1 LIEPLNLAVKSR
13 LRNITQN
20 GRDLL
25 WCEAAS
31 PGKRQDDAQPN
42 GMDTFIE
49 YMRTV
54 LFMSSL
60 PLTMQLSTSVVLI
73 LLPLVVI
80 ELGLVVFSLVDLF
93 KPERR
98 VIGDNKLVWALII
111 VLVGTIGPIVYLL
124 AGRKQN

>member
-1 LIEPLNLAVKSR
+1 MNSMPLA
-13 LRNITQN
+13 I
-20 GRDLL
+20 
-25 WCEAAS
+25 
-31 PGKRQDDAQPN
+31 
-42 GMDTFIE
+42 
-49 YMRTV
+49 
-54 LFMSSL
+54 
-60 PLTMQLSTSVVLI
+60 QLSTSLLLI

-93 KPERR
+93 RPERR

>member
-1 LIEPLNLAVKSR
+1 
-13 LRNITQN
+13 
-20 GRDLL
+20 
-25 WCEAAS
+25 
-31 PGKRQDDAQPN
+31 
-42 GMDTFIE
+42 
-49 YMRTV
+49 MRT
-54 LFMSSL
+54 LLLMGSM
-60 PLTMQLSTSVVLI
+60 PLAIQLSTSLLLI

>member
-1 LIEPLNLAVKSR
+1 MIPLS
-13 LRNITQN
+13 
-20 GRDLL
+20 D
-25 WCEAAS
+25 
-31 PGKRQDDAQPN
+31 
-42 GMDTFIE
+42 
-49 YMRTV
+49 MRT
-54 LFMSSL
+54 LLLMSSL
-60 PLTMQLSTSVVLI
+60 PLAIQLSTSLLLI
-73 LLPLVVI
+73 LLPLIVI

>member
-1 LIEPLNLAVKSR
+1 
-13 LRNITQN
+13 
-20 GRDLL
+20 
-25 WCEAAS
+25 
-31 PGKRQDDAQPN
+31 
-42 GMDTFIE
+42 
-49 YMRTV
+49 
-54 LFMSSL
+54 MSSL
-60 PLTMQLSTSVVLI
+60 PLAIQLSASLTLI
-73 LLPLVVI
+73 FLPLLVI

>member
-1 LIEPLNLAVKSR
+1 MIPLSN
-13 LRNITQN
+13 
-20 GRDLL
+20 
-25 WCEAAS
+25 
-31 PGKRQDDAQPN
+31 
-42 GMDTFIE
+42 
-49 YMRTV
+49 MRT
-54 LFMSSL
+54 LLLMSTL
-60 PLTMQLSTSVVLI
+60 PLAIQLSTSLLLI

-80 ELGLVVFSLVDLF
+80 ELGLVVFSLIDLF